1 MLPSEE
7 AARRLGVKVSTLYA
21 YVSRG
26 LLASHPEPGGRRSLF
41 DLADIERMATRQRGG
56 RQAESGLA
64 VITTGV
70 TQLRPDGPYYRGH
83 PAVDLACT
91 MTFEEVA
98 DLLWGADEG
107 EWVAPDLGDCPLVAV
122 ADRMRWALLM
132 CGAHDPARADLR
144 PAALHRAARG
154 IIAALAEVVAAADQE
169 AMTGTNGH
177 SVAPSIALR
186 LAHGLTRRLHGDAAD
201 QTADQTADHVA
212 DQAARHAAD
221 PQPGRRR
228 SQWVAVLNAALILMA
243 DHELATSTVA
253 VRVAAS
259 TRADLYDALMAGLAT
274 LAGPL
279 HGAASQGA
287 YELLVTVERDGAA
300 RALTDILSR
309 HDNVPGFG
317 HKIYKERDP
326 RFGPLWELAW
336 PLLSAERCGL
346 FLEVLE
352 LAAANGVPPP
362 NCDLALAA
370 LSWGTGMPP
379 DAGRTIFTVAR
390 LAGWTAHYQEELQE
404 PPLRFRPRA
413 VYSV

>member
-41 DLADIERMATRQRGG
+41 ELGDIERMAMRQRGG
-56 RQAESGLA
+56 RPAESGLA
-64 VITTGV
+64 AITTGV
-70 TQLRPDGPYYRGH
+70 TQLRPDGPYYRGR
-83 PAVDLACT
+83 PATELASIL
-91 MTFEEVA
+91 TFEEVA
-98 DLLWGADEG
+98 DLLWGAEAEG
-107 EWVAPDLGDCPLVAV
+107 DWVSPDLGECPLGVV
-122 ADRMRWALLM
+122 SDRMRWALVM
-132 CGAHDPARADLR
+132 CGATDPSRADLR
-144 PAALHRAARG
+144 PAAVHRAARRV
-154 IIAALAEVVAAADQE
+154 IAALTEVVGPTRGAARSPADGQAADALRKGQR
-169 AMTGTNGH
+169 AT
-177 SVAPSIALR
+177 PSIALR
-186 LAHGLTRRLHGDAAD
+186 LAHVLTAGLTGGPAD
-201 QTADQTADHVA
+201 SVAGPGADHGPGQRVA
-212 DQAARHAAD
+212 QWTAA
-221 PQPGRRR
+221 
-228 SQWVAVLNAALILMA
+228 LNAALILMA

-287 YELLVTVERDGAA
+287 YELLVTVERNGAA
-300 RALTDILSR
+300 RAITDVLSR
-309 HDNVPGFG
+309 HDNLPGFG

-326 RFGPLWELAW
+326 RFTPLWELAR
-336 PLLSAERCGL
+336 PLLSADRCAL
-346 FLEVLE
+346 FLDILE

-413 VYSV
+413 VYTV